1 MDQGTV
7 QARQHAS
14 GPSAPAPAASASP
27 GKLPLVLVMPV
38 YHEQDNI
45 ARALAEIESKVR
57 TAHRTLVVY
66 DKDDDPTLPV
76 LRALLPKYPSVE
88 TLKNDIG
95 RGVLNAIRKGFQA
108 CPDDS
113 AVVVV
118 MADLADDL
126 SIVDRMYGLVESGQW
141 DLVCGSRYM
150 RRGKQLGGPW
160 FKSFL
165 SRFAGVSLNALAG
178 LPTRDATNAFR
189 MYRGTVL
196 RAIPIE
202 SKGGF
207 ELSLEITVKAW
218 IRGFRVTEVA
228 SVWRDRTAGESRFKL
243 VEWLPSYLHWY
254 FLAFRHAYLRKHSP
268 R

>member
-1 MDQGTV
+1 
-7 QARQHAS
+7 
-14 GPSAPAPAASASP
+14 
-27 GKLPLVLVMPV
+27 MPV

-45 ARALAEIESKVR
+45 ARSLAEIESKVK
-57 TAHRTLVVY
+57 TPHETIVVY

-76 LRALLPKYPSVE
+76 LEKLLPQYPSVRR
-88 TLKNDIG
+88 LKNDIG
-95 RGVLNAIRKGFQA
+95 KGVLNAIRAGFKA
-108 CPDDS
+108 CPEES

-118 MADLADDL
+118 MADLSDDL
-126 SIVDRMYGLVESGQW
+126 VVVDRMYGLIAEGGW

-150 RRGKQLGGPW
+150 RRGKQLGGPR

-165 SRFAGVSLNALAG
+165 SRAAGVSLNALAG

-189 MYRGTVL
+189 MYRSAVL

-218 IRGFRVTEVA
+218 IRGFRVTEVP
-228 SVWRDRTAGESRFKL
+228 SIWRDRTAGESRFKL
-243 VEWLPSYLHWY
+243 AAWLPSYLRWY
-254 FLAFRHAYLRKHSP
+254 LLAFRHAFLRK
-268 R
+268 RKAGRAEQVLQLADRA